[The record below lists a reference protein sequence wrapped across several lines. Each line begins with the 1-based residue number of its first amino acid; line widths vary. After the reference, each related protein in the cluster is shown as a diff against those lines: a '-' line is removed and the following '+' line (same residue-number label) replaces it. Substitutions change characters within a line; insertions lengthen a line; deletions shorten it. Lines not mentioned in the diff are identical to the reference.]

1 MTPRAAAAAV
11 LLLWAP
17 PAEAAVVKGLMQLIG
32 GVLRVPASIL
42 AGTVNGPPLVGT
54 LLGAVNG
61 VVGGVGM
68 VASGALEL
76 ASSGVAVAKMVAPYL
91 LPFLL

>member
-1 MTPRAAAAAV
+1 VAAV

-17 PAEAAVVKGLMQLIG
+17 PAEAAIFKGISQIIG
-32 GVLRVPASIL
+32 GILQVPVSIVM
-42 AGTVNGPPLVGT
+42 GTVNGPPLVGT

-61 VVGGVGM
+61 VFGGVAS
-68 VASGALEL
+68 VASGAFEL
-76 ASSGVAVAKMVAPYL
+76 AASGVGLAKMVAPYV